1 MGKLRGGFWTSRV
14 HDFEPKAQFR
24 FRVEIDGLTY
34 EDAPGSTVKDNK
46 GDYANDQRTDTPIAW
61 YAKSVDKPG
70 FDISDLVGSDGYWNM
85 ADKDKSVRPRL
96 DKILMKKITMTL
108 VDPTYPNVTRKLL
121 RWLRRSGY
129 NDDTVKEAL
138 ETIGREDWI
147 ALHKT
152 IGDVRIFQ
160 LSPLMYTGPPTF
172 SDDEEMRVIQEKKV
186 NNLEVWTLHNAYPK
200 SIDFGKLDYSSS
212 DLVEIKIDWVYSNF
226 SCRMIKLPED
236 TSDIEQAFTYFKDF
250 SLPHRY
256 TKDLSEMTCLEIFK
270 TKKNTGYNPNST
282 DQENDFKIWK
292 SKQTGRCFEV
302 YTSKGD
308 DAEAARLAAA
318 KAAAELAAREQAAA
332 AAAAAATAEG
342 GENDTT
348 ITITVVHPDPTDPS
362 AVQDV
367 DLDDY
372 IVRP

>member
-1 MGKLRGGFWTSRV
+1 MARGGFWTSRV

-24 FRVEIDGLTY
+24 FRVEIDGLMY
-34 EDAPGSTVKDNK
+34 EDAPGSTAKDNK
-46 GDYANDQRTDTPIAW
+46 GDYANDQKIPGEHVAW

-70 FDISDLVGSDGYWNM
+70 FEMSDLVGTDGYWDL
-85 ADKDKSVRPRL
+85 AAKDASVRPRL
-96 DKILMKKITMTL
+96 DKIRMKQITMTL

-172 SDDEEMRVIQEKKV
+172 SDDEEMRVIQKKKV

-200 SIDFGKLDYSSS
+200 SVDFGKLDYSSS
-212 DLVEIKIDWVYSNF
+212 DLVEIKIDWVYTNF
-226 SCRMIKLPED
+226 TCRMIKLPED

-250 SLPHRY
+250 DLPHRY

-270 TKKNTGYNPNST
+270 TKPNTGYNS
-282 DQENDFKIWK
+282 DASDAEQENNFKIWK
-292 SKQTGRCFEV
+292 SRQKGRCFEP
-302 YTSKGD
+302 YPPSGD
-308 DAEAARLAAA
+308 GAEVPTPSR
-318 KAAAELAAREQAAA
+318 RQ
-332 AAAAAATAEG
+332 G
-342 GENDTT
+342 RRR
-348 ITITVVHPDPTDPS
+348 TDP
-362 AVQDV
+362 Q
-367 DLDDY
+367 
-372 IVRP
+372 RTGRRCCRCCR